1 MNHFDQAALT
11 WDAPEKVAMNLEYA
25 RKIKDICKI
34 PGPLSILDIGC
45 GTGLLSLSIAGVD
58 DTVLGLDMSQG
69 MIDVFNQKVAIDD
82 KKRAVILN
90 LEQQNIESQFDLVVS
105 AMAFHH
111 LKNPLAVLAKI
122 SYVLKEGGH
131 IVIIDLDQED
141 GSFHASPREMGVHH
155 SGFSQP
161 ELMTWAKE
169 LGLSVAHY
177 EIARTIQKNNR
188 EYGVF
193 LFALKIAND

>member
-1 MNHFDQAALT
+1 MNHFDQAALS
-11 WDAPEKVAMNLEYA
+11 WDAPEKVAMNVEYA
-25 RKIKDICKI
+25 RKIREICKLQS
-34 PGPLSILDIGC
+34 PFSILDIGC
-45 GTGLLSLSIAGVD
+45 GTGLLSLNIADAD

-69 MIDVFNQKVAIDD
+69 MVDVFNQKVAIDD
-82 KKRAVILN
+82 KKRAIILN
-90 LEQQNIESQFDLVVS
+90 LEEQDIESQFDLVVS

-122 SYVLKEGGH
+122 SRVLKKSGH

-141 GSFHASPREMGVHH
+141 GSFHASPQEMGVHH
-155 SGFSQP
+155 SGFSHQ

-169 LGLSVAHY
+169 LNLCVSHY

-193 LFALKIAND
+193 LIALKEAND